1 MFSLVS
7 LTMVIPFLGI
17 LFKTQEK
24 VYEVQP
30 LTFSAESIKDNFYLV
45 ISKLID
51 SKGEMEALF
60 FICILVL
67 VNFFFRN
74 LFRYL
79 SLYFLVPIRNGIVH
93 DLRMK
98 LHNKMISLPI
108 GFFTEKRK
116 GDLTSRMTSDLIEI
130 EWSMMSSLE
139 MLFKDP
145 LNIVVYVTT
154 LILISPE
161 LTLFVAVLFPITG
174 IAIGMVGKSLKKSSN
189 KGQEK
194 MGQLLSIIDE
204 HIHGLKIIKSFN
216 AQKHIS
222 NNFENESK
230 SYRNIMTSL
239 LRKKDLSSPMS
250 EYLSTIVMVIVMWF
264 GGQLVLEGDSYL
276 SPQEFIGYIL
286 IFSQVIPPAKSLTT
300 SYYHIQKGSASA
312 KRVFDIIDID
322 KGIFDTKSSKSIS
335 KLNSSIEFNDVTFS
349 YEEKTTLKNI
359 SLKIEKGTVVAL
371 VGQSGSGKSTLAD
384 LMARFYDTE
393 KGSIIING
401 IDIKDIRLEDL
412 RNLMGIVSQES
423 ILFNDTIYNN
433 ILIGNLNAKTE
444 EVYRAAE
451 AANAHDFILEKP
463 NGYQT
468 NIGDKGD
475 KLSGG
480 QKQRISI
487 ARAILKNPE
496 ILILDEATSSLD
508 VKSEKLVQE
517 ALSKLM
523 YSRTSLVIAHRLST
537 IQNVDKIVVLE
548 NGEIIEEG
556 THNELIKKGG
566 HYKKLFD
573 LQSFS

>member
-1 MFSLVS
+1 M
-7 LTMVIPFLGI
+7 
-17 LFKTQEK
+17 
-24 VYEVQP
+24 
-30 LTFSAESIKDNFYLV
+30 
-45 ISKLID
+45 
-51 SKGEMEALF
+51 
-60 FICILVL
+60 
-67 VNFFFRN
+67 
-74 LFRYL
+74 
-79 SLYFLVPIRNGIVH
+79 
-93 DLRMK
+93 
-98 LHNKMISLPI
+98 
-108 GFFTEKRK
+108 
-116 GDLTSRMTSDLIEI
+116 
-130 EWSMMSSLE
+130 
-139 MLFKDP
+139 
-145 LNIVVYVTT
+145 
-154 LILISPE
+154 
-161 LTLFVAVLFPITG
+161 
-174 IAIGMVGKSLKKSSN
+174 
-189 KGQEK
+189 
-194 MGQLLSIIDE
+194 
-204 HIHGLKIIKSFN
+204 
-216 AQKHIS
+216 
-222 NNFENESK
+222 
-230 SYRNIMTSL
+230 
-239 LRKKDLSSPMS
+239 
-250 EYLSTIVMVIVMWF
+250 
-264 GGQLVLEGDSYL
+264 
-276 SPQEFIGYIL
+276 
-286 IFSQVIPPAKSLTT
+286 
-300 SYYHIQKGSASA
+300 
-312 KRVFDIIDID
+312 
-322 KGIFDTKSSKSIS
+322 
-335 KLNSSIEFNDVTFS
+335 
-349 YEEKTTLKNI
+349 
-359 SLKIEKGTVVAL
+359 

-463 NGYQT
+463 KGYLP

>member
-1 MFSLVS
+1 M
-7 LTMVIPFLGI
+7 
-17 LFKTQEK
+17 
-24 VYEVQP
+24 
-30 LTFSAESIKDNFYLV
+30 
-45 ISKLID
+45 
-51 SKGEMEALF
+51 
-60 FICILVL
+60 
-67 VNFFFRN
+67 
-74 LFRYL
+74 
-79 SLYFLVPIRNGIVH
+79 
-93 DLRMK
+93 
-98 LHNKMISLPI
+98 
-108 GFFTEKRK
+108 
-116 GDLTSRMTSDLIEI
+116 
-130 EWSMMSSLE
+130 
-139 MLFKDP
+139 
-145 LNIVVYVTT
+145 
-154 LILISPE
+154 
-161 LTLFVAVLFPITG
+161 
-174 IAIGMVGKSLKKSSN
+174 
-189 KGQEK
+189 
-194 MGQLLSIIDE
+194 
-204 HIHGLKIIKSFN
+204 
-216 AQKHIS
+216 
-222 NNFENESK
+222 
-230 SYRNIMTSL
+230 
-239 LRKKDLSSPMS
+239 
-250 EYLSTIVMVIVMWF
+250 
-264 GGQLVLEGDSYL
+264 
-276 SPQEFIGYIL
+276 
-286 IFSQVIPPAKSLTT
+286 
-300 SYYHIQKGSASA
+300 
-312 KRVFDIIDID
+312 
-322 KGIFDTKSSKSIS
+322 
-335 KLNSSIEFNDVTFS
+335 
-349 YEEKTTLKNI
+349 
-359 SLKIEKGTVVAL
+359 

-463 NGYQT
+463 KGYQT

>member
-1 MFSLVS
+1 
-7 LTMVIPFLGI
+7 
-17 LFKTQEK
+17 
-24 VYEVQP
+24 
-30 LTFSAESIKDNFYLV
+30 
-45 ISKLID
+45 
-51 SKGEMEALF
+51 
-60 FICILVL
+60 
-67 VNFFFRN
+67 
-74 LFRYL
+74 
-79 SLYFLVPIRNGIVH
+79 
-93 DLRMK
+93 
-98 LHNKMISLPI
+98 
-108 GFFTEKRK
+108 
-116 GDLTSRMTSDLIEI
+116 
-130 EWSMMSSLE
+130 
-139 MLFKDP
+139 
-145 LNIVVYVTT
+145 
-154 LILISPE
+154 
-161 LTLFVAVLFPITG
+161 
-174 IAIGMVGKSLKKSSN
+174 
-189 KGQEK
+189 
-194 MGQLLSIIDE
+194 
-204 HIHGLKIIKSFN
+204 
-216 AQKHIS
+216 
-222 NNFENESK
+222 
-230 SYRNIMTSL
+230 MTSL

-335 KLNSSIEFNDVTFS
+335 KLNSSIEFSDVTFS

-359 SLKIEKGTVVAL
+359 NLKIEKGTVVAL

-444 EVYRAAE
+444 EVYRAAK